1 MDFLLESDF
10 WFAVLRSATPVI
22 LVTLSALIASKS
34 GVLNLA
40 LEGTMLSAALAGVI
54 GSALSQSLFIGM
66 LSGLAGG
73 LFITTTLAYCCLNL
87 KTNQV
92 ITGVALNLAAS
103 GGTIFALYTV
113 SGDKT
118 LSVSL
123 QSLTFPKVNI
133 PIIEDMGFVGEV
145 LSGHNLITYLAFILV
160 ILVYIMLEKTKFGV
174 QIKAVGESAEAAESV
189 GINPTKIKYLSLF
202 LSGVFASFGGMFL
215 SMGYISMFTTNMS
228 AGRGYIALAT
238 NAMAGANPIRG
249 AVFSVIYAFADA
261 IANYMQSSIKHLQL
275 IQMLPYV
282 FVLVVFI
289 TFSYRQKKKINEEI
303 LL

>member
-1 MDFLLESDF
+1 MEFLLESNF

-54 GSALSQSLFIGM
+54 GSAFSQSLFIGM

-113 SGDKT
+113 SGDKSI
-118 LSVSL
+118 SVSL
-123 QSLTFPKVNI
+123 LSQSFPKVNI
-133 PIIEDMGFVGEV
+133 PILENMGFLGEV
-145 LSGHNLITYLAFILV
+145 LSGHNLITYLAFAMVAI
-160 ILVYIMLEKTKFGV
+160 VYILLEKTKFGI
-174 QIKAVGESAEAAESV
+174 QIKAVGESPEAAESV
-189 GINPTKIKYLSLF
+189 GINPTKVRYISLF
-202 LSGVFASFGGMFL
+202 MSGVLASFGGMFL
-215 SMGYISMFTTNMS
+215 SMGYISMFTANMT

-238 NAMAGANPIRG
+238 NAMSGSNPIK
-249 AVFSVIYAFADA
+249 AAFFSIVYAFSDA
-261 IANYMQSSIKHLQL
+261 MANFMQSSTKHLQL
-275 IQMLPYV
+275 IQMAPYV
-282 FVLVVFI
+282 FIVIVYVAY
-289 TFSYRQKKKINEEI
+289 SYKEKKKLKEESHI
-303 LL
+303 

>member
-1 MDFLLESDF
+1 MDFLLESNF

-40 LEGTMLSAALAGVI
+40 LEGTLLSSALAGVI
-54 GSALSQSLFIGM
+54 GSAFSQNLFIGM

-73 LFITTTLAYCCLNL
+73 LLITSILAYCCLEL

-103 GGTIFALYTV
+103 GGTVFALYTV
-113 SGDKT
+113 SGDKL

-123 QSLTFPKVNI
+123 DSLSFPKVNI
-133 PIIEDMGFVGEV
+133 PIVEDMGVIGEI
-145 LSGHNLITYLAFILV
+145 LSGHNLITYLAFVMV
-160 ILVYIMLEKTKFGV
+160 IFVYILLEKTKFGI

-189 GINPTKIKYLSLF
+189 GINPKKVKYISLL
-202 LSGVFASFGGMFL
+202 LSGIFASFGGMFL
-215 SMGYISMFTTNMS
+215 SMGYISMFTANMS

-238 NAMAGANPIRG
+238 NAMSSASPIR
-249 AVFSVIYAFADA
+249 AAIFSIVYAFADA
-261 IANYMQSSIKHLQL
+261 MANFMQSSSMHLQL
-275 IQMLPYV
+275 IQMAPYV
-282 FVLVVFI
+282 FIIVVFVI
-289 TFSYRQKKKINEEI
+289 FSYRQKKKLNEETHF
-303 LL
+303 